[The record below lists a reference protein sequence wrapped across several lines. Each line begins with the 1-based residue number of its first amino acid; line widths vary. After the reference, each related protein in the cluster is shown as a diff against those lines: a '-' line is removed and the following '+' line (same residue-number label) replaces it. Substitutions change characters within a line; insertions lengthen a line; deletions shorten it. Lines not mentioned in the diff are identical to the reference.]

1 VEILSEKL
9 NNILTHLGID
19 KLSDVLDTTA
29 IDSDLQR
36 IYRDALKLDR
46 RQLEAEID
54 SLLNGIR
61 KQILD
66 AKKAKELVAEPI
78 DLDQIRE
85 RLAQPVSYWVEAF
98 ASHASLDLKPDLQDE
113 TTRKA
118 LREFRQWVRGEPVP
132 VLKVSDIPATVNG
145 IWSLWRV
152 GIQDSRGRRYV
163 SYCPLLETNHGDL
176 LIPSAMKLWDR
187 LIEGAFEIASINDEK
202 SSIEQFQQAYSTAS
216 NHLRETYAG
225 IADTQR
231 MILKDD
237 LDRHERSLS
246 ARRAAVAAL
255 GLPEVKRHRYRK
267 LEDEDQ
273 RWREEHKKRHTFY
286 PILEPILVATVE
298 GVPKV

>member
-1 VEILSEKL
+1 ML
-9 NNILTHLGID
+9 D
-19 KLSDVLDTTA
+19 K
-29 IDSDLQR
+29 
-36 IYRDALKLDR
+36 

-66 AKKAKELVAEPI
+66 AKKAKELVAEPL
-78 DLDQIRE
+78 DLERIRE

-118 LREFRQWVRGEPVP
+118 LREFRQWVKGEPVP
-132 VLKVSDIPATVNG
+132 VLKVSDVPATVNG
-145 IWSLWRV
+145 IWSLWRA

-163 SYCPLLETNHGDL
+163 RYCPLLETVHGDL

-187 LIEGAFEIASINDEK
+187 LIEGAFEIASLKDET
-202 SSIEQFQQAYSTAS
+202 SSIELFQQAYSTAS
-216 NHLRETYAG
+216 KHLRETYAG
-225 IADTQR
+225 IVDTQR
-231 MILKDD
+231 VGLKDD

-246 ARRAAVAAL
+246 ARRAAIATL
-255 GLPEVKRHRYRK
+255 GLPEVKGHRYRK

-273 RWREEHKKRHTFY
+273 RWREEHKKRQTFY